1 MRKKT
6 VCLFLCAL
14 VLPPLSSTR
23 GDDKSPSIKSK
34 ASEILGEAVA
44 SAREAG
50 KGSDHARPQKT
61 APQVIRSPEW
71 SSSFKSSGVSAGS
84 AGGSGHGVAEGS
96 GSQDPCPPDVQA
108 QCDKDDENIC
118 NLILT
123 IKPLFGGH
131 GQDDVNDFSDR
142 CQKFMKDVI
151 QDPKFRTTLWEMC
164 EGITIADAIV
174 RACEANKTPDP
185 TDTGITFQDVNC
197 PDCYQKSR

>member
-1 MRKKT
+1 MRRKLA
-6 VCLFLCAL
+6 VCLVLCAL
-14 VLPPLSSTR
+14 VLSPLSSTR
-23 GDDKSPSIKSK
+23 GDDNAPSIKSK

-50 KGSDHARPQKT
+50 KGSAHAQPQKT
-61 APQVIRSPEW
+61 APQAISSPEW
-71 SSSFKSSGVSAGS
+71 SSSFTSSGVSAGS
-84 AGGSGHGVAEGS
+84 AGGS

-108 QCDKDDENIC
+108 QCDKDDETIC

-123 IKPLFGGH
+123 IKPLFGGR
-131 GQDDVNDFSDR
+131 GQNDVNDFSDR

-151 QDPKFRTTLWEMC
+151 RDPKLRTNLMDMC
-164 EGITIADAIV
+164 EGITIADTII

-185 TDTGITFQDVNC
+185 TDTGITFQDVTC